1 MFLIRNLFK
10 KKKEPVAPVFSED
23 TMRLARHIESH
34 GFDIRSVTKETYHAG
49 CGGELP
55 TPGFRDID
63 IQLSDTTSIMAR
75 VLRGGR
81 EIRVFGRVKSP
92 TDDLVAASVPHEAF
106 SAEFVGKVAD
116 MIRNRASLR
125 AAALVNEMAL

>member
-1 MFLIRNLFK
+1 MFLIRNLF
-10 KKKEPVAPVFSED
+10 KKKEPVAPVFSEN

-75 VLRGGR
+75 VLRGGK
-81 EIRVFGRVKSP
+81 EIRVFGCVTSP
-92 TDDLVAASVPHEAF
+92 TDDLVTANVPHEAF
-106 SAEFVGKVAD
+106 STEFVDKVAD
-116 MIRNRASLR
+116 MVRNRASLR